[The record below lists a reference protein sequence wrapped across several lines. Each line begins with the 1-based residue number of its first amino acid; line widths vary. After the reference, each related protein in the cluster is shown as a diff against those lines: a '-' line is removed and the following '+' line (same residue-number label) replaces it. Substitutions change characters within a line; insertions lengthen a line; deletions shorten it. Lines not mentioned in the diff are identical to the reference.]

1 VHASGM
7 PGSESTS
14 WTLVQPSVRR
24 RVWELRRGD
33 ETVASLELPVFRSTA
48 HAETP
53 EQRLRIARE
62 RGVRAAYAVFD
73 DLDGSELAR
82 LRAERGRRVLEL
94 DDVVA
99 EWKNLR
105 RGRGFGFVDPEGVP
119 LLTAKVRTGLLRSSG
134 ELEIDS
140 RLSERQATVAA
151 LLACYLLI
159 RRNEQAASG
168 AAGASAAT
176 AGA

>member
-1 VHASGM
+1 VQGSG
-7 PGSESTS
+7 STS

-33 ETVASLELPVFRSTA
+33 DETVASLEMPVFRSTA
-48 HAETP
+48 HAETRDDRWRI
-53 EQRLRIARE
+53 ERQR
-62 RGVRAAYAVFD
+62 GPRAAYAVVD
-73 DLDGSELAR
+73 DRDGSEVAR
-82 LRAERGRRVLEL
+82 LRPERGRRLLEL
-94 DDVVA
+94 DGVVA

-105 RGRGFGFVDPEGVP
+105 RGRGFGFIDLEGEP

-134 ELEIDS
+134 QLEIDQ

-168 AAGASAAT
+168 AAGAT
-176 AGA
+176 AGT